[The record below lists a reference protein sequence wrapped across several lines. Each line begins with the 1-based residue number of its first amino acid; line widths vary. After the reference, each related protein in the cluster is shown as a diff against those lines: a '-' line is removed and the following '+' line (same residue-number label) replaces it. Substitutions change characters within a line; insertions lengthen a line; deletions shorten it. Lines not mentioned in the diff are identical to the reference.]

1 MVGLS
6 TDGYSLDFGVR
17 VLDREVVEEEHAVEG
32 LHEELNLDWISPMV
46 CSKSRGQAKWDAFY
60 T

>member
-6 TDGYSLDFGVR
+6 TNWYSLDFGVR

-32 LHEELNLDWISPMV
+32 LHEELNLDWISSMV
-46 CSKSRGQAKWDAFY
+46 CSKS
-60 T
+60 